1 MPPATPLPTF
11 HASQAPG
18 FGSDVS
24 LEQRPVAVLKFGGSS
39 VGSQETFASVVDV
52 VTDASNH
59 GPLVVVAS
67 ALARVTRELSGGLEE
82 FASRDY
88 DTAVVNDLVDT
99 LRRRHLDHAASALR
113 QASVEAYHRIL
124 EERLSHLRSIF
135 GQVRTDGFTPAY
147 RDAILACGEQMSVP
161 ILTLALRD
169 AGHTAPHCDATA
181 LVVTDDAFGGAN
193 VDLGAMADRVRRWHN
208 TLAADAVPVVAGF
221 IGATPSGT
229 VTTLGFEGS
238 DYTASLL
245 AAILEARGLT
255 RYTDVDGIY
264 TADPNTDASATRLDQ
279 IAMEEAYA
287 RTESG
292 KLGMHPKTLR
302 PLVHAGIP
310 MQVRSIQDP
319 SARGTCILPEGMSAD
334 VLVPPVPAA

>member
-1 MPPATPLPTF
+1 MPPATPLSDSY
-11 HASQAPG
+11 ASRAPG

-24 LEQRPVAVLKFGGSS
+24 LKQRPVAVLKFGGSS
-39 VGSQETFASVVDV
+39 VGSQDTFASVVDV

-59 GPLVVVAS
+59 GTLVVVAS
-67 ALARVTRELSGGLEE
+67 ALARVTRQLSGGLEK
-82 FASRDY
+82 FTSDDHDA
-88 DTAVVNDLVDT
+88 TVVDNLVDT
-99 LRRRHLDHAASALR
+99 LRRRHLDHAADAL
-113 QASVEAYHRIL
+113 QPSSVDAYEPIL

-135 GQVRTDGFTPAY
+135 DQVRTDGFTPAY
-147 RDAILACGEQMSVP
+147 RDAVLACGEQMSVP

-169 AGHTAPHCDATA
+169 AGHTAPLCDATA
-181 LVVTDDAFGGAN
+181 LVVTDDTFGGAN
-193 VDLGAMADRVRRWHN
+193 VDLGATADRVRRWHN

-221 IGATPSGT
+221 IGATPTGT

-302 PLVHAGIP
+302 PLVHANIP

-319 SARGTCILPEGMSAD
+319 SARGTCILPDGMTTE
-334 VLVPPVPAA
+334 VFVPPVPEA